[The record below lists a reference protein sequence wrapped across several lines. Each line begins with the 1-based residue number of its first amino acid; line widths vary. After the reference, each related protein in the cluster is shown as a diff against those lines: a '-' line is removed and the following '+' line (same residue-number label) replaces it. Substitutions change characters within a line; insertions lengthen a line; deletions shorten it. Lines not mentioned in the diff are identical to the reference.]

1 MLPLIRLR
9 RNSDLGNYDRAVVQ
23 EVLKDIAQTQQVDLN
38 ARKRFKGELQDR
50 LSVTLSAVD
59 P

>member
-50 LSVTLSAVD
+50 LSVTLSALD